1 MRSGLRW
8 LAIAVITLVVASAV
22 IRLVRGRD
30 PAPATV
36 RTRAEAPRPTT
47 VRIDGPAAFAA
58 QVAAATVPVLVD
70 FNSPA
75 CAPCALLLPVLDGFA
90 RSHPDQALVLSV
102 DVLQVPELAAR
113 FQAEDLPLVVRL
125 DHGIETARFT
135 GVKDA
140 AQLAA
145 WMATRHP

>member
-1 MRSGLRW
+1 
-8 LAIAVITLVVASAV
+8 LAIAVITLAVASA
-22 IRLVRGRD
+22 LVRLARD
-30 PAPATV
+30 PAPAAA
-36 RTRAEAPRPTT
+36 RARAEVPRPTT
-47 VRIDGPAAFAA
+47 VRIADPAAFAA

-70 FNSPA
+70 FNSRA
-75 CAPCALLLPVLDGFA
+75 CAPCALLSPVLDGFA

-125 DHGIETARFT
+125 DHGVETARFT

-145 WMATRHP
+145 WMAAQHP